1 MRIPCPFCGER
12 GSEEFVSV
20 GLVPGPRPPAE
31 APLSAFVDY
40 QHLRDNPAGT
50 VREHWQHV
58 YGLIEA
64 PGVPFALHHISIC
77 HHICSTLSMKNLCM
91 YVLKACVPGS
101 ASTCGCLL
109 SLLAFLSHLAALL
122 NLSKSQPFG
131 RK

>member
-40 QHLRDNPAGT
+40 PHLLDNPAGT

-58 YGLIEA
+58 YGCRRWLVVTRDTRNHLVATAEPA
-64 PGVPFALHHISIC
+64 R
-77 HHICSTLSMKNLCM
+77 
-91 YVLKACVPGS
+91 S
-101 ASTCGCLL
+101 AT
-109 SLLAFLSHLAALL
+109 
-122 NLSKSQPFG
+122 
-131 RK
+131 